1 MATGTGAES
10 SESSG
15 GATGGELAYPLP
27 GGQPL
32 SWLGG
37 ALGLLVEVETAS
49 VGGGGIWDTA
59 TWEPGGDGIWGA
71 DGGFAFESIT
81 EYVEAV
87 TTRGGQ
93 ERFDARFSTASAVV
107 TMDNT
112 TGLFTPNAGANPW
125 SAPFRPGRRVR
136 ISVIPDLDE
145 PELTVPLF
153 TGRIDSSNDEYSAQG
168 ANIRTNLN
176 LIGAM
181 GDLSAVNPL
190 ALVVA
195 TGVETT
201 DERIES
207 ALDRASID
215 ADLRQVQAGDHNMA
229 TSYLAQTVLEECQ
242 RAADAEGGAFF
253 ADGAGCYHFK
263 SKDWLTT
270 DLRSTVIQGYIGY
283 GTPPGPPSA
292 HIVGEPK
299 TSWELARV
307 RNAIHYSRSGGV
319 LQTVSDGTSQ
329 GLYGERTYQR
339 SDLNNNTDG
348 EVLVLATRALAVYK
362 DARVRI
368 EKVNIAANYDPDNI
382 ALNPLFYE
390 TQFGDLLS
398 VEISTLQGWSWTQE
412 VHVIG
417 ITHKITA
424 DDWQVTLTLDDSLT

>member
-1 MATGTGAES
+1 MSGTGSES

-15 GATGGELAYPLP
+15 AARGGQLVYPLP
-27 GGQPL
+27 VGQPL

-37 ALGLLVEVETAS
+37 KLGLLVEVETAA
-49 VGGGGIWDTA
+49 VGGGGAWDSA
-59 TWEPGGDGIWGA
+59 TWQPGGDGIWGA
-71 DGGFAFESIT
+71 DGGFAFEDIT
-81 EYVEAV
+81 QYVQGV
-87 TTRGGQ
+87 TVRGGQ
-93 ERFDARFSTASAVV
+93 ERFDARFSTSSAVV
-107 TMDNT
+107 IMDNT

-136 ISVIPDLDE
+136 ISVIPNPDS
-145 PELTVPLF
+145 PELAVALF

-168 ANIRTNLN
+168 ADITTQLN

-181 GDLSAVNPL
+181 GDLSAINPL

-215 ADLRQVQAGDHNMA
+215 AGLRSVQPGDHNMS

-253 ADGAGCYHFK
+253 ADGDGVYHFK

-270 DLRSTVIQGYIGY
+270 DTRSTVIQGYIGY
-283 GTPPGPPSA
+283 ETPPGQPSA
-292 HIVGEPK
+292 HIIGQPK

-307 RNAIHYSRSGGV
+307 RNAVHFSRSGGAR
-319 LQTVSDGTSQ
+319 QTVTDGTSE

-339 SDLNNNTDG
+339 SDLNNNADA
-348 EVLVLATRALAVYK
+348 EVLVLATRVLAVYK

-368 EKVNIAANYDPDNI
+368 EKVIIAANDDPDNI
-382 ALNPLFYE
+382 DLNPLFYDL
-390 TQFGDLLS
+390 QFGDLLS

-417 ITHKITA
+417 VTHKISA
-424 DDWQVTLTLDDSLT
+424 DDWEVTLTLDDSLT